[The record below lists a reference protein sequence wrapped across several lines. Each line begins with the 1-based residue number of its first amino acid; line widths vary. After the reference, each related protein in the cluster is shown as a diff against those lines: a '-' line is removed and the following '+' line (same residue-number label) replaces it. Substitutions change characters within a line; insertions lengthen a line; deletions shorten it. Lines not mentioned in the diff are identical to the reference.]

1 MRQTLGWRLATQRE
15 FLFLLKWELG
25 WGVGLEVWVGRRFV
39 GRRFVG
45 RRFVGRR
52 FGLAG
57 DGRFWVLMQL
67 AS

>member
-39 GRRFVG
+39 GRRF
-45 RRFVGRR
+45 
-52 FGLAG
+52 GLAG